1 MIQVGDTKA
10 YTVTEAAKLLDVTA
24 QTIRSYIKDGKL
36 KAQRAGN
43 KYVITEKTLEDFL
56 NGDKEK

>member
-10 YTVTEAAKLLDVTA
+10 YTVTEAAELLDVTA
-24 QTIRSYIKDGKL
+24 QTIRAYIKNGKL